1 MSQTLEET
9 HRENVTRLGKGL
21 GKQNS
26 IWFPSLLALVFQ
38 SGGKYLK
45 PGRQHYLAS
54 QVQPG
59 DKASLTLLK
68 ALRAA
73 SSKNSTQGHQNL
85 CGVQRE
91 RLLLTHSP
99 SYFAGILLPHF
110 PTCRPAQS
118 CRATSYPRGR
128 HLCGVREA
136 GQAWNSLPLGS
147 VCSRSSW

>member
-85 CGVQRE
+85 HGVQRE

-136 GQAWNSLPLGS
+136 WNSLPLGN